1 MTKKSNKNDHDS
13 FLKEAYLERS
23 LQYIT
28 EEFVH
33 KMREL
38 SLIRRISDAL
48 IDTEDQQK
56 VCLDITQIILDEIHA
71 EQCALLLVNE
81 EDDNL
86 ILKAIKKQG
95 DKEGSFF
102 NNHAETSFSS
112 EEGLAG
118 AVFQSGESIYIKNT
132 KNDKRF
138 KKDPLYVEFMKSVL
152 CIPLI
157 SGKNTIGV
165 LRLSA
170 PESNAFNKEDQNLLQ
185 IVANQVANV
194 LQNVQL
200 VNNLKQ
206 SYRQQEQ
213 VLERLRRA
221 EMQLSNYSKDLEII
235 VEKRTNEL
243 VQSEKLA
250 TVGQLVAG
258 VAHELNNPL
267 AIIMG
272 YADLMISDE
281 ETDGKFISRLEKIH
295 LATMRCAKIVNNLLK
310 FSQKSKIEKKVVN
323 INDLIRETLE
333 LFEYQ
338 FKVNDIK
345 VKRKLQE
352 DLPTT
357 LCDPQQ
363 IQQVFLNLISNSYD
377 AMAKQDDN
385 KSFEVIA
392 KLKNDMIVIEF
403 RDTGPGIDKVN
414 QRKLFEPFFTTKEV
428 GKGTGLGLSLSYGII
443 KEHNGEIEYDSSYT
457 KGAKFIIQLPVIGE
471 PALKVSKKQHAYSID
486 SNTKVLIVDDEHD
499 IISFQQDILSN
510 YSCKV
515 DVASSGKKALIKLN
529 KKGYDVIISDI
540 KMPGKMDGIDLYK
553 ELKKIKPG
561 LEKRMIFTTG
571 DTVSA
576 KTQKFLEDV
585 DNLYLKKPFLISEF
599 IDKVN
604 QCLKVDINN

>member
-272 YADLMISDE
+272 YADLLISDV
-281 ETDGKFISRLEKIH
+281 ETDEKFVSRLEKIH

-403 RDTGPGIDKVN
+403 RDTGPGINKVN

-443 KEHNGEIEYDSSYT
+443 KEHNGEIEYDSSYK

-471 PALKVSKKQHAYSID
+471 PALKVSKKQPAYSID
-486 SNTKVLIVDDEHD
+486 SNTKVLIVDDEDD

-510 YSCKV
+510 YSCEV
-515 DVASSGKKALIKLN
+515 DVASSGKKALTKLN

>member
-1 MTKKSNKNDHDS
+1 
-13 FLKEAYLERS
+13 
-23 LQYIT
+23 
-28 EEFVH
+28 
-33 KMREL
+33 
-38 SLIRRISDAL
+38 
-48 IDTEDQQK
+48 
-56 VCLDITQIILDEIHA
+56 DITQIILDEIHA

-281 ETDGKFISRLEKIH
+281 EADGKFISRLEKIH

-403 RDTGPGIDKVN
+403 RDTGPGINKVN

-443 KEHNGEIEYDSSYT
+443 KEHNGEIEYDSSYK

-471 PALKVSKKQHAYSID
+471 PALKVSKKQPAYFID

-510 YSCKV
+510 YSCEV
-515 DVASSGKKALIKLN
+515 DVASSGKKALTKLN

-540 KMPGKMDGIDLYK
+540 KMPGKIDGINLYK

-571 DTVSA
+571 DIVSA

>member
-1 MTKKSNKNDHDS
+1 MAKKSNKNDHDS

-95 DKEGSFF
+95 DKEGAFF

-272 YADLMISDE
+272 YADLLISDV
-281 ETDGKFISRLEKIH
+281 ETDEKFISRLEKIH

-471 PALKVSKKQHAYSID
+471 PALKVSKKQPAYSID
-486 SNTKVLIVDDEHD
+486 SNTKVLIVDDEDD

-510 YSCKV
+510 YSCEV
-515 DVASSGKKALIKLN
+515 DVASSGKKALTKLN

-540 KMPGKMDGIDLYK
+540 KMPGKIDGINLYK

-571 DTVSA
+571 DIVSV